1 MGPYTGQYLDPLGK
15 VIVVA
20 CVQSPAQVD
29 GNIWGMEPEAPVGC
43 WKLVPC
49 SASSNRKYRTMTLLL
64 EHLAT
69 FLLSTKLLDALLIP
83 SHGQDDPLCDSAT
96 GQVSETRDDQKDDT
110 KDDAKKTGVSWLK
123 GNVAPPTHN
132 RVDRY
137 VLNGCVV
144 GLLD

>member
-1 MGPYTGQYLDPLGK
+1 MGTYGGWSQKPQLG
-15 VIVVA
+15 A
-20 CVQSPAQVD
+20 
-29 GNIWGMEPEAPVGC
+29 GNWC
-43 WKLVPC
+43 LVLHLQIDI
-49 SASSNRKYRTMTLLL
+49 NYYRTMTLLL

-96 GQVSETRDDQKDDT
+96 GQVSETRDDQKDYT
-110 KDDAKKTGVSWLK
+110 KDDAKKPGVSWLK

-137 VLNGCVV
+137 VYLNGCVV
-144 GLLD
+144 GLLDQLTAMVSQLLWLDF